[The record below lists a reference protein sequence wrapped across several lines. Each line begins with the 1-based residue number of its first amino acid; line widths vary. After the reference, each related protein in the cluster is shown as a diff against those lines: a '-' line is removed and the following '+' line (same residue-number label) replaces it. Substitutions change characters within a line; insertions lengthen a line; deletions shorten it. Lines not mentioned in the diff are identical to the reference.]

1 MQSVLKTTG
10 RRPTDNRPWAFS
22 GRADDGPE
30 MLPVATFVLWALWLA
45 VGIVGFVIPA
55 FRATPP
61 ATQPPIDA
69 VLMNV
74 EATSVHPAAV
84 SAPHSAPAPASQAPA
99 PPDPPQIVAPGTP
112 VAFAV
117 PVNAPVHD
125 VHPRGIPSPHP
136 ATQNPVIQLTYGVG
150 EGDQPPPDY
159 PDEARF
165 AGQEGTVVIQFT
177 VNESGRVIDAQ
188 IASPC
193 HWPILNSAA
202 LRAIRDTWRFVH
214 GPVRRYEVSIEFHLN
229 KQQ

>member
-1 MQSVLKTTG
+1 
-10 RRPTDNRPWAFS
+10 
-22 GRADDGPE
+22 
-30 MLPVATFVLWALWLA
+30 MLLVATFVLWTFCLA
-45 VGIVGFVIPA
+45 VGIVGFTIPA
-55 FRATPP
+55 MQQTPP

-69 VLMNV
+69 VLENV
-74 EATSVHPAAV
+74 EATSAHPALV
-84 SAPHSAPAPASQAPA
+84 SGSHSTPTPASAAPT

-117 PVNAPVHD
+117 PVNAPVHN
-125 VHPRGIPSPHP
+125 VQPRGVPSPRP

-150 EGDQPPPDY
+150 EGDQPLPEY

-177 VNESGRVIDAQ
+177 VNESGRVVDAQ

-193 HWPILNSAA
+193 QWPILNSAA
-202 LRAIRDTWRFVH
+202 LRAIHDTWRFVH